1 MTASRFAFLL
11 IMVTASCGCSTQL
24 NSVFRRPI
32 VENGLEGG
40 ARVISVDASRRSIM
54 LDSDDHGRLTQV
66 CAEPPPDVA
75 DKITAALEIS
85 AKASA
90 KTAVGTD
97 ATEGAAEARVMDN
110 YAQDAV
116 KLFERAVVAD
126 VFRTAGYTLCQYH
139 LNGAIDGKELARQYE
154 ALTTH
159 AFAVLMKE
167 DRAAAAAVAST
178 PAPSAPITVAP
189 KVAPSEQ

>member
-1 MTASRFAFLL
+1 MTASRVTLLL
-11 IMVTASCGCSTQL
+11 IVTTVGCGCSTQL

-54 LDSDDHGRLTQV
+54 LDSDDHGRLTRV

-90 KTAVGTD
+90 KKAAGANT
-97 ATEGAAEARVMDN
+97 TEGGAEARMMDS

-116 KLFERAVVAD
+116 KLFERSVVAD

-159 AFAVLMKE
+159 AFAVLMKDE
-167 DRAAAAAVAST
+167 AALVA
-178 PAPSAPITVAP
+178 PAPVPTLTAPTAVAP
-189 KVAPSEQ
+189 KASPSEK